1 MLSHAHLMRPMTR
14 RLATLAASEKF
25 AVSAATFNPTT
36 PAMPSVKQASLAN
49 GIRLVTRDTGVTSGN
64 VAVTIAVLGGSSVET
79 AGSKGAAQL
88 LAACALAGT
97 SKRSDIKLTRDLEL
111 TGGKISTTADR
122 EKITYNITVPS
133 ENLEAA
139 MSVVG
144 EAIVLPP
151 KATYLLKENKGAV
164 AIRNSNSNNL
174 LNDLVFETA
183 YGASPLG
190 NSVGIDSIDELCVDQ
205 VMNYRKNVFTSNNI
219 IVTSN
224 GVVHDKMK
232 QLVECYLHGLPTGSS
247 SVGKSSYTGGYN
259 RIKVLHDSH
268 HHGDDSTTVSIAFPV
283 PTGAQSAPYSVIYN
297 SLVKKFQH
305 SDGSIQPFCSIY
317 SAGGLLGFYITAES
331 SAISAKI
338 SDSISALKA
347 STNLNVATA
356 LKSKLSLEGSTSA
369 TNELLNQVIT
379 GSVDHKA
386 VTNDQVKGAINA
398 MLSSKVTYAV
408 VGSQATPTY
417 DAVAALCK

>member
-1 MLSHAHLMRPMTR
+1 MRPLTR

-25 AVSAATFNPTT
+25 TVSAATLKPTT

-49 GIRLVTRDTGVTSGN
+49 GIRLVTRDTGATSGN
-64 VAVTIAVLGGSSVET
+64 VAVTIAILGGSSVES
-79 AGSKGAAQL
+79 AESKGAAQL

-97 SKRSDIKLTRDLEL
+97 SKRSDIKLIRDLEL
-111 TGGKISTTADR
+111 TGGKISTIADR
-122 EKITYNITVPS
+122 EKIVYNITAPS
-133 ENLEAA
+133 ENLEAV

-144 EAIVLPP
+144 ESIVSPP
-151 KATYLLKENKGAV
+151 KASYLLDENKAAV
-164 AIRNSNSNNL
+164 AIRNSNSYNF
-174 LNDLVFETA
+174 LNDLVFETG
-183 YGASPLG
+183 YGSSPLG
-190 NSVGIDSIDELCVDQ
+190 NSVGIDAMDELCVDQ
-205 VMNYRKNVFTSNNI
+205 VMNYRKTVFTSNNI

-232 QLVECYLHGLPTGSS
+232 QLVECYLHGLPSGTS
-247 SVGKSSYTGGYN
+247 SVGKSSYTGGFN
-259 RIKVLHDSH
+259 RVKAHDLHHD
-268 HHGDDSTTVSIAFPV
+268 DDSTTVSIAFPV
-283 PTGAQSAPYSVIYN
+283 PTGAQSAPYSVIYS

-331 SAISAKI
+331 SAAISTKI
-338 SDSISALKA
+338 SDSINALKA
-347 STNLNVATA
+347 STNLNIATA

-408 VGSQATPTY
+408 VGTQASPTY